1 MLFEYTKCIK
11 CNHVNPPYK
20 HICEECKSFLRERVV
35 NLDLWDTILKII
47 EEPSIAFKQ
56 IIFAEHKNFI
66 LLLTFLLG
74 LKSLIFSR
82 FLSVPHLG
90 LNGVS
95 TSLMLSL
102 ILSIIFSIIPVILLT
117 SAQVKFYKKKGII
130 LRFKD
135 IYSINVY
142 AFIPYIFGLIFIFPV
157 ELIVLGGDIFSN
169 NPYSFEIKPLISY
182 MLISMEL
189 IVLIWSFIL
198 IYKNISLISLS
209 RSFSVTL
216 TSFFF
221 LLWAFTVYLA
231 SQIIFIV

>member
-1 MLFEYTKCIK
+1 MLFEHTKCKK

-20 HICEECKSFLRERVV
+20 YICEECKSFLRERVI

-95 TSLMLSL
+95 TSIMLSL

-117 SAQVKFYKKKGII
+117 ATEVKLYKKKGII

-135 IYSINVY
+135 IYSVNVY
-142 AFIPYIFGLIFIFPV
+142 TFIPYIFGLIFIFPV

-169 NPYSFEIKPLISY
+169 NPYSFEIKPVISY
-182 MLISMEL
+182 MLIGMEL

-198 IYKNISLISLS
+198 IYKNIYLISLS

-221 LLWAFTVYLA
+221 FLWAFTVYL
-231 SQIIFIV
+231 SSLIIFTA